1 MGRFSGLTYRQR
13 FIGLGAAIALI
24 DLGLLWVVIAVLNAS
39 SEIARLQD
47 VAQQSITLAR
57 ELKDSSDE
65 LTRLARTYVVTGDPD
80 YERAYWQVLAV
91 RNGEAPRPDG
101 RRIALRKLMQEIGF
115 TESEIGRLDEAE
127 RNSND
132 LVATETA
139 AFQAL
144 LGRFTDKPGG
154 TSLTLSDYSRT
165 GPADRAFAVRIMHDK
180 RYHREKARI
189 MEPIRAAERMVE
201 ERTHQA
207 IEGAINTSR
216 QLILV
221 GGGLGITLII
231 MLVLSYLLA
240 QRPLLGALDSVRG
253 RLIELASGNLS
264 LDRRLSVDRKDEVGA
279 LAAAFNQLMEQLLDL
294 MRRVQSSGVLVA
306 SSSAQLNASARGFE
320 ATLNEQVAS
329 TNEVVARA
337 RDIAATADDLVG
349 TMKDVA
355 SLSSNAAQTAS
366 LGEAGLLQMRT
377 TMAAMEAAS
386 NTVAEK
392 LAAISG
398 KVVNVSSVVTT
409 INKVAEQTNLLSLN
423 AAIEAAKAG
432 EFGQGFVVVAREIRR
447 LADQTAVATLDISA
461 IVAEMQSSVSSGVMS
476 METFAR
482 DVGEAVR
489 EVQVISGRMRQII
502 DQVQGLKPQFVAVS
516 DGVWSQSVGAGQISE
531 AMSQLSEATRA
542 SAASQ
547 REASQAIE
555 LLDQAARGLQE
566 EVLRFTGDGH
576 TGDGRA

>member
-1 MGRFSGLTYRQR
+1 M
-13 FIGLGAAIALI
+13 
-24 DLGLLWVVIAVLNAS
+24 
-39 SEIARLQD
+39 
-47 VAQQSITLAR
+47 AQQSIALAR

-65 LTRLARTYVVTGDPD
+65 LTRLARTYVVTGNPD
-80 YERAYWQVLAV
+80 YERAYWEVLAV
-91 RNGEAPRPDG
+91 RNGESARADG
-101 RRIALRKLMQEIGF
+101 RKIPLRKLMQDIGF
-115 TESEIGRLDEAE
+115 TDSELGRLDEAE
-127 RNSND
+127 GNSND

-144 LGRFTDKPGG
+144 EGRFTDRPGG
-154 TSLTLSDYSRT
+154 TSRRLSDYSRT
-165 GPADRAFAVRIMHDK
+165 APPDRAFAIKIMHDK

-189 MEPIRAAERMVE
+189 MAPIQTVERMVE
-201 ERTHQA
+201 ARTHEA
-207 IEGAINTSR
+207 TEVAINTSR

-221 GGGLGITLII
+221 GGVLGITLIVV
-231 MLVLSYLLA
+231 LVVSYLLA
-240 QRPLLGALDSVRG
+240 QRPLLGALDAVRV
-253 RLIELASGNLS
+253 RLLELGTGHLS
-264 LDRRLSVDRKDEVGA
+264 LDNRLTMERQDEVGA
-279 LAAAFNQLMEQLLDL
+279 LADAFNQLMEQLQGL

-329 TNEVVARA
+329 TQEVMARA
-337 RDIAATADDLVG
+337 RDIATTADALVG
-349 TMKDVA
+349 TMRDVA
-355 SLSSNAAQTAS
+355 DLSSDAAQTAG
-366 LGEAGLLQMRT
+366 LGESGLVQMRA

-386 NTVAEK
+386 HALTEK
-392 LAAISG
+392 LASISG
-398 KVVNVSSVVTT
+398 KVVNVSTVVTT

-447 LADQTAVATLDISA
+447 LADQTAVATLDISD

-502 DQVQGLKPQFVAVS
+502 DQVQSLKPQFVSVS
-516 DGVWSQSVGAGQISE
+516 DGVWSQSIGAGQISE
-531 AMSQLSEATRA
+531 AMSQLAEATRA

-555 LLDQAARGLQE
+555 LLDQAAQGLQA
-566 EVLRFTGDGH
+566 EVLRFTGDAH
-576 TGDGRA
+576 A